1 VSATNPSDP
10 YSSAPVPARRFRW
23 LWAVIAVVVIAG
35 IAVVAYM
42 LFSGGGGGY
51 GGGGGAGG
59 GYAVVAF
66 SGETIRR
73 VARRLKRSRT
83 GPEGIR
89 FSPPVEGPRWPVPV

>member
-1 VSATNPSDP
+1 MSATNPSDR
-10 YSSAPVPARRFRW
+10 YSSAPVPARRSRW

-35 IAVVAYM
+35 IAVVAYI

-51 GGGGGAGG
+51 GGGGDGGAGG

-73 VARRLKRSRT
+73 VARRLKR
-83 GPEGIR
+83 
-89 FSPPVEGPRWPVPV
+89 

>member
-1 VSATNPSDP
+1 MSATNPSDP
-10 YSSAPVPARRFRW
+10 YSSAPVPARRSRW

-35 IAVVAYM
+35 VAVVAYM

-51 GGGGGAGG
+51 GGGGGGDGGAGG

-73 VARRLKRSRT
+73 VARRLKR
-83 GPEGIR
+83 
-89 FSPPVEGPRWPVPV
+89 

>member
-1 VSATNPSDP
+1 MSATNPSDP
-10 YSSAPVPARRFRW
+10 YSSAPVPARRSRW

-51 GGGGGAGG
+51 GGGGDGGAGG

-73 VARRLKRSRT
+73 VARRLKR
-83 GPEGIR
+83 
-89 FSPPVEGPRWPVPV
+89 